1 MDKQTLSKKFET
13 VFADSKQEEK
23 IRFFSAPGRINIIGE
38 HVDYA
43 GGIVLPAAI
52 DVSIKIAIRK
62 NSVRRFRIFSMESNE
77 LVESESAAYSN
88 EFPWVNYAFGV
99 IEEFKKLGY
108 SVDFFDAVIWG
119 NIPQGAGL
127 SSSAAF
133 EVGMAFALS
142 EIHGW
147 NLKREDIALLGQR
160 AENHFVGVQC
170 GIMDQFAIATGKVG
184 HCISL
189 NTETLE
195 YHYHPIELSDCEF
208 YLIDSKVKHSL
219 KDSAYNDRR
228 KEVESAF
235 FKIRNVRNS
244 LSSLYQAELGDLGV
258 PALSEVE
265 AKRARHVV
273 TERMRTEEAVRYLRG
288 GDPAS
293 VGKILFEC
301 HRSLSKDYEVSC
313 EETDFIVEQLRKEA
327 ALGARMIGGG
337 FGGCILVLDQRGR
350 KDQLFEKIKSR
361 YFEKFGREPI
371 LYTFRI
377 SDGVGE
383 F

>member
-1 MDKQTLSKKFET
+1 MDKKTLSKKFET
-13 VFADSKQEEK
+13 VFADSKHGEK

-62 NSVRRFRIFSMESNE
+62 NSAGRFRILSMESDE
-77 LVESESAAYSN
+77 LAESESAAYSN

-99 IEEFKKLGY
+99 IGEFAKLGY
-108 SVDFFDAVIWG
+108 EVDFFDAVVWG
-119 NIPQGAGL
+119 DIPQGAGL

-133 EVGMAFALS
+133 EVVMAFALS
-142 EIHGW
+142 EIHDW
-147 NLKREDIALLGQR
+147 NWKREDIALLGQR
-160 AENHFVGVQC
+160 AENRFVGVQC
-170 GIMDQFAIATGKVG
+170 GIMDQFVIAVGKEG

-195 YHYHPIELSDCEF
+195 YRYHSIHLSDCEF

-219 KDSAYNDRR
+219 KDSAYNERR

-235 FKIRNVRNS
+235 LKIRESRNP

-273 TERMRTEEAVRYLRG
+273 TERLRTEEAVRYLREG
-288 GDPAS
+288 NPAS

-301 HRSLSKDYEVSC
+301 HRSLSEDYEVSC
-313 EETDFIVEQLRKEA
+313 EETDFIVEELRKEA
-327 ALGARMIGGG
+327 VLGARMIGGG
-337 FGGCILVLDQRGR
+337 FGGCILILDKKGR
-350 KDQLFEKIKSR
+350 RDMLFEKIKSR
-361 YFEKFGREPI
+361 YFEKFGNEPA
-371 LYTFRI
+371 LYTFQI